1 MKFVSLKGIFS
12 QDIFSISFY
21 YLCIFFFF
29 DFMGFNYKSLIAL
42 IMISSLGFI
51 IL

>member
-29 DFMGFNYKSLIAL
+29 DFMGFNYKSLIAFS
-42 IMISSLGFI
+42 MFNGAFFI
-51 IL
+51 L